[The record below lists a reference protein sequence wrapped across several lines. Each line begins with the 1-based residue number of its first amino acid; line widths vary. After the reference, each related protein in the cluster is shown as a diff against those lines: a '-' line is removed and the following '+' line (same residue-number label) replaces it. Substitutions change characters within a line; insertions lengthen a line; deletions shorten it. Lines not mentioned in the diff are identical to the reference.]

1 MLVGESE
8 PCFERMTS
16 SPTPPFSREGRP
28 VREKGRETRRHDQ
41 TDDEGERDESQH
53 PLPDSSLYSLTDLH
67 ERKNKLIQKCEHVQT
82 NRSKDTTRHTLIH
95 PRMNTIHLSLYN
107 LTFMMFGSS
116 FDPLICAFLH
126 CITGIC
132 RFKRTCI
139 SRHTA
144 RIVQSKRAAQN
155 LFTFLF
161 EGN

>member
-1 MLVGESE
+1 MKEETCWLENRSHVLKEWPHPQRHPFPEKGGLWEKKGE
-8 PCFERMTS
+8 RRGDTTRLMM
-16 SPTPPFSREGRP
+16 RGRGTKANILSLT
-28 VREKGRETRRHDQ
+28 VACTVWLLCTREKINSFRNVNMYR
-41 TDDEGERDESQH
+41 
-53 PLPDSSLYSLTDLH
+53 
-67 ERKNKLIQKCEHVQT
+67 LIEAKI
-82 NRSKDTTRHTLIH
+82 KTRHTLIH

-144 RIVQSKRAAQN
+144 RIV
-155 LFTFLF
+155 
-161 EGN
+161 